1 MNQIYSSLETSL
13 KKITDDGIQKGFF
26 SDRNKRDLKALDQL
40 AESFQEDAAHSEW
53 LNLFGLRNEI
63 ADLLNSEMAI
73 HFD

>member
-1 MNQIYSSLETSL
+1 MNQTYSYLEISLN
-13 KKITDDGIQKGFF
+13 KIIDDGIQKGFF

-40 AESFQEDAAHSEW
+40 AESFQEDATHNDW